1 MANTYTQIYIH
12 SVFTVK
18 YHDRVITKTWKNE
31 LYKYITGIVQNN
43 GHKLL
48 AINGVADHI
57 HLFAGMKPN
66 QSVSDLIQD
75 VKANSSRWI
84 NNKHLVKGQF
94 AWQEGFGA
102 FSYAHSQLNNVI
114 KYINNQEEHHK
125 KHNFKQEYLE
135 LLQKFDIDFNDAY
148 LFEFFE

>member
-12 SVFTVK
+12 SVFTVQS
-18 YHDRVITKTWKNE
+18 HDRVIAKTWKDE
-31 LYKYITGIVQNN
+31 LSKYITGIVQNN

-48 AINGVADHI
+48 AVNGVTDHI
-57 HLFAGMKPN
+57 HLFVGMKPS
-66 QSVSDLIQD
+66 QSVSDLLQD

-84 NNKHLVKGQF
+84 NSKHFVKGHF

-102 FSYAHSQLNNVI
+102 FSYAHSQLDSVI

-125 KHNFKQEYLE
+125 KRSFKEEYLD
-135 LLQKFDIDFNDAY
+135 LLRKFDVDFNDAY
-148 LFEFFE
+148 LFDFFE